1 MVGTDLELGWGW
13 AGFGDGLDNKPVIF
27 LPYFIVFG
35 GFKKEK
41 LNWPLTW

>member
-27 LPYFIVFG
+27 LPYFLLFLADL
-35 GFKKEK
+35 KKK
-41 LNWPLTW
+41 N